1 MQTLGCGTK
10 DIRTSIEIID
20 ASPWS
25 PKLDTFARRL
35 AAGVLPMGK
44 ATGCKLAPD
53 YTATTHGCLLCD
65 GPDGKDCVE
74 HVFGECPTLAPLRE
88 WTHTALSRLAG
99 WVPPTGG
106 ECRHLVYGRKSHTPV
121 DSTIRAA
128 ALDTIR
134 TMRAAKIASEHRR
147 AEAVRQGDTPEKR
160 MTAPPPRVVVAALR
174 NRLGAAIAKDWLA
187 AAGLAADRHNTD
199 ARARAARPTNI
210 DEFQEWWG
218 SVSDVSDGRCTPHPR
233 KLETEMEPD

>member
-1 MQTLGCGTK
+1 M
-10 DIRTSIEIID
+10 
-20 ASPWS
+20 
-25 PKLDTFARRL
+25 
-35 AAGVLPMGK
+35 
-44 ATGCKLAPD
+44 TGHYELI
-53 YTATTHGCLLCD
+53 
-65 GPDGKDCVE
+65 
-74 HVFGECPTLAPLRE
+74 
-88 WTHTALSRLAG
+88 
-99 WVPPTGG
+99 
-106 ECRHLVYGRKSHTPV
+106 KSQMT
-121 DSTIRAA
+121 D
-128 ALDTIR
+128 
-134 TMRAAKIASEHRR
+134 ER